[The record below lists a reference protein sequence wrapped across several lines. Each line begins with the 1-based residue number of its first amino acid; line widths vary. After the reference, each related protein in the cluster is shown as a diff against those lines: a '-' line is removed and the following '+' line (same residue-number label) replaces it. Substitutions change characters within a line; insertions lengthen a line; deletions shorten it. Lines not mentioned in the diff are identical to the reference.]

1 MAVRETI
8 LRYNLIIQK
17 LRKHPASLE
26 EIQNYLA
33 QESEKD
39 RYNLQTSLRTFQRD
53 KTDILTIYKID
64 IQYNPSQKKY
74 YIASDNEQPEVSE
87 NLLAAFDVFNALSF
101 TEKLPNAIYFENRR
115 PQGTE
120 HFYGL
125 VHAIKN
131 RQLVHFTYEKFWE
144 EEIVQRTVEPY
155 ALKQFRNRWYLIAKD
170 VKDEYVKTFALD
182 RLSGLDI
189 TKKKYK
195 LPDDYNMEERYSYSF
210 GIMSPNEG
218 KPKTVLLSFSAHQGK
233 YIKTL
238 PLHSTQEITMDN
250 EEELRI
256 RLKLFITH
264 DFIMEL
270 LSYGDEVQ
278 VLQPKSLAGKIK
290 AAHQRAYEQ
299 YANGG

>member
-33 QESEKD
+33 REFATD
-39 RYNLQTSLRTFQRD
+39 GYDLQTSLRTFQRD
-53 KTDILTIYKID
+53 KADILSIYKID

-87 NLLAAFDVFNALSF
+87 NLLAAFDVFNALSI
-101 TEKLPNAIYFENRR
+101 TDRLPNAIYFENRR

-125 VHAIKN
+125 VHAVKN
-131 RQLVHFTYEKFWE
+131 RHLVHFTYEKFWE
-144 EEIVQRTVEPY
+144 EEIVQRTVAPY

-170 VKDEYVKTFALD
+170 VRDEYVKTFALD
-182 RLSGLDI
+182 RLSDLDI

-195 LPDDYNMEERYSYSF
+195 PASDYNTEQCYRYSF
-210 GIMSPNEG
+210 GIMSPDDDEPHN
-218 KPKTVLLSFSAHQGK
+218 VLLSFTAFQGK

-238 PLHSTQEITMDN
+238 PLHHTQEIVEDN
-250 EEELRI
+250 EEELCI
-256 RLKLFITH
+256 KLKLFITH
-264 DFIMEL
+264 DFVMEL
-270 LSYGDEVQ
+270 LSYGDELK
-278 VLQPKSLAGKIK
+278 VLQPQSLADEIK
-290 AAHQRAYEQ
+290 AAHQRAYQQ
-299 YANGG
+299 YASG